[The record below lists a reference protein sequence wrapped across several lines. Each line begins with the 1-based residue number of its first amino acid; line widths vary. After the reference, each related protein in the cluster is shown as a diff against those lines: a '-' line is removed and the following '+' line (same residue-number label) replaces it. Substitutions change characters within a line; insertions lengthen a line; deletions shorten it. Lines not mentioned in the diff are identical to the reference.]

1 MAIANLATLESLVPK
16 RLNQPTSM
24 KLDRRLEVLKAIV
37 QHFVETAEPVG
48 SNTILVSYNF
58 QVSPATI
65 RNDMASLE
73 KEGLI
78 FQPHTSSG
86 RVPTDLGYRLYVEE
100 LGDYEQAR
108 REAKLAL
115 ASAQKELQM
124 HKVKQKIHDIVSLL
138 AHVTGVAS
146 FATVPD
152 NPRTFYIGLS
162 NIIRQPEFIADMS
175 RASQVI
181 EVFEQSDRFLN
192 ILKEL
197 DIDENIKFFIGKEN
211 LIPEIQSCTLMV
223 TTIKYMGHKSVI
235 GLLAPTRTNYAF
247 NRAVLEQIKKL
258 I

>member
-1 MAIANLATLESLVPK
+1 
-16 RLNQPTSM
+16 M
-24 KLDRRLEVLKAIV
+24 KIDRRLEVLKAIV

-65 RNDMASLE
+65 RNDMAYLE

-78 FQPHTSSG
+78 FQPHTSAG

-100 LGDYEQAR
+100 LEDQEDAR
-108 REAKLAL
+108 KEAKLAL
-115 ASAQKELQM
+115 EAAQKELQIL
-124 HKVKQKIHDIVSLL
+124 KVKQKIHDLVALL
-138 AHVTGVAS
+138 AHVTNVAS

-152 NPRTFYIGLS
+152 NNRTFYIGLS

-181 EVFEQSDRFLN
+181 EVFEQNDRFMN
-192 ILKEL
+192 ILKNL
-197 DIDENIKFFIGKEN
+197 DIDDSVKFFIGKEN
-211 LIPEIQSCTLMV
+211 LIPEIQSCTLIV
-223 TTIKYMGHKSVI
+223 TTIKYMGHKSII

-247 NRAVLEQIKKL
+247 SRAVLEQIKKL

>member
-1 MAIANLATLESLVPK
+1 
-16 RLNQPTSM
+16 M

-48 SNTILVSYNF
+48 SNTILVSYKF

-78 FQPHTSSG
+78 YQPHTSSG
-86 RVPTDLGYRLYVEE
+86 RVPTDLGYRLFVEE
-100 LGDYEQAR
+100 LNENQDEVNK
-108 REAKLAL
+108 EAKLAIAL
-115 ASAQKELQM
+115 GQKELQM
-124 HKVKQKIHDIVSLL
+124 HKVKQKIHDLVSLL
-138 AHVTGVAS
+138 AHVTNVAS

-162 NIIRQPEFIADMS
+162 NIIRQPEFVADMS

-181 EVFEQSDRFLN
+181 EVFEQGDRFVN
-192 ILKEL
+192 ILKGL

-223 TTIKYMGHKSVI
+223 TTIQYMGHTSII

-247 NRAVLEQIKKL
+247 NRAVLEQIKSL

>member
-1 MAIANLATLESLVPK
+1 
-16 RLNQPTSM
+16 M

-48 SNTILVSYNF
+48 SNTILVSYKF

-78 FQPHTSSG
+78 YQPHTSSG
-86 RVPTDLGYRLYVEE
+86 RVPTDLGYRLFVEE
-100 LGDYEQAR
+100 LNDNQEEVNK
-108 REAKLAL
+108 EAKMAIAL
-115 ASAQKELQM
+115 GQKELQM
-124 HKVKQKIHDIVSLL
+124 HKVKQKIHDLVSLL
-138 AHVTGVAS
+138 AHVTNVAS

-162 NIIRQPEFIADMS
+162 NIIRQPEFVADMS

-181 EVFEQSDRFLN
+181 EVFEQGDRFVN
-192 ILKEL
+192 ILKGL
-197 DIDENIKFFIGKEN
+197 NIDESIKFFIGKEN

-223 TTIKYMGHKSVI
+223 TTIQYMGHTSII

-247 NRAVLEQIKKL
+247 NRAVLEQIKSL

>member
-1 MAIANLATLESLVPK
+1 
-16 RLNQPTSM
+16 M
-24 KLDRRLEVLKAIV
+24 KFDRRLEVLKAIV

-65 RNDMASLE
+65 RNDMAYLE

-86 RVPTDLGYRLYVEE
+86 RVPTDMGYRLYVEE
-100 LGDYEQAR
+100 LDNQEAAGK
-108 REAKLAL
+108 EAKIAL
-115 ASAQKELQM
+115 ENAQKELQM
-124 HKVKQKIHDIVSLL
+124 YKVKQKIHDLVSLL
-138 AHVTGVAS
+138 AHVTNVAS
-146 FATVPD
+146 FATAPD
-152 NPRTFYIGLS
+152 NQRTFYIGLS

-181 EVFEQSDRFLN
+181 EVFEQNDRFLN
-192 ILKEL
+192 ILKHLEIN
-197 DIDENIKFFIGKEN
+197 DDIKFFIGKEN
-211 LIPEIQSCTLMV
+211 IIPEIQSCTLIV
-223 TTIKYMGHKSVI
+223 TNIEYMGHTSII

-247 NRAVLEQIKKL
+247 SRAVLEQIKKL

>member
-1 MAIANLATLESLVPK
+1 
-16 RLNQPTSM
+16 M
-24 KLDRRLEVLKAIV
+24 KFDRRLEVLKAIV

-78 FQPHTSSG
+78 YQPHTSSG

-100 LGDYEQAR
+100 LDDQEDAR
-108 REAKLAL
+108 KEAILAL
-115 ASAQKELQM
+115 ATAQKELQM
-124 HKVKQKIHDIVSLL
+124 YKVRQKIHDLVSLL
-138 AHVTGVAS
+138 AHVTNVAS

-152 NPRTFYIGLS
+152 NKRTFYIGLS

-181 EVFEQSDRFLN
+181 EVFEQNDRFLN
-192 ILKEL
+192 ILKNLE
-197 DIDENIKFFIGKEN
+197 IDDNIKFFIGKEN
-211 LIPEIQSCTLMV
+211 IIPEIQSCTLIV
-223 TTIKYMGHKSVI
+223 TNIQYMGHTSII

-247 NRAVLEQIKKL
+247 SRAVLEQIKKL

>member
-1 MAIANLATLESLVPK
+1 
-16 RLNQPTSM
+16 M

-48 SNTILVSYNF
+48 SNTILVSYKF

-78 FQPHTSSG
+78 YQPHTSSG
-86 RVPTDLGYRLYVEE
+86 RVPTDLGYRLFVEE
-100 LGDYEQAR
+100 LNDNQDAVNK
-108 REAKLAL
+108 EAKLAIAL
-115 ASAQKELQM
+115 GQKELQM
-124 HKVKQKIHDIVSLL
+124 HKVKQKIHDLVSLL
-138 AHVTGVAS
+138 AHVTNVAS

-162 NIIRQPEFIADMS
+162 NIIRQPEFVADMS

-181 EVFEQSDRFLN
+181 EVFEQGDRFVN
-192 ILKEL
+192 ILKGL
-197 DIDENIKFFIGKEN
+197 NIDENIKFFIGKEN

-223 TTIKYMGHKSVI
+223 TTIQYMGHTSII

-247 NRAVLEQIKKL
+247 NRAVLEQIKSL

>member
-1 MAIANLATLESLVPK
+1 M
-16 RLNQPTSM
+16 
-24 KLDRRLEVLKAIV
+24 DRRLEVLKAIV
-37 QHFVETAEPVG
+37 KHFVETAEPVG

-58 QVSPATI
+58 HVSPATI
-65 RNDMASLE
+65 RNDMATLE

-78 FQPHTSSG
+78 YQPHTSAG

-100 LGDYEQAR
+100 LQDYEQAKK
-108 REAKLAL
+108 EAKLAIEQG
-115 ASAQKELQM
+115 QKDMQM
-124 HKVKQKIHDIVSLL
+124 KKVKEKIYDIVALL
-138 AHVTGVAS
+138 SHVTQVAS

-162 NIIRQPEFIADMS
+162 NIIRQPEFIADAN

-181 EVFEQSDRFLN
+181 EVFEKNDRFLN
-192 ILKEL
+192 ILKQL
-197 DIDENIKFFIGKEN
+197 DADETIKFFIGKEN
-211 LIPEIQSCTLMV
+211 LLPEIQSCTLMV
-223 TTIKYMGHKSVI
+223 TTIKYMGHQSII

>member
-1 MAIANLATLESLVPK
+1 
-16 RLNQPTSM
+16 M
-24 KLDRRLEVLKAIV
+24 KYDRRLEVLKAIV

-78 FQPHTSSG
+78 YQPHTSSG

-100 LGDYEQAR
+100 LDDQEDAHK
-108 REAKLAL
+108 EAILAL
-115 ASAQKELQM
+115 ATAQKELQM
-124 HKVKQKIHDIVSLL
+124 YKVRQKIHDLVSLL
-138 AHVTGVAS
+138 AHVTNVAS

-152 NPRTFYIGLS
+152 NKRTFYIGLS

-181 EVFEQSDRFLN
+181 EVFEQNDRFLN
-192 ILKEL
+192 ILKGLE
-197 DIDENIKFFIGKEN
+197 IDDSVKFFIGKEN
-211 LIPEIQSCTLMV
+211 IIPEIQSCTLIV
-223 TTIKYMGHKSVI
+223 TNIQYMGHKSII

-247 NRAVLEQIKKL
+247 SRAVLEQIKKL